1 MVGGARGI
9 LPLHLSCI
17 TGSEDEE
24 GFGNWRRA
32 GKMIVVES
40 LLKLWKAQ
48 NHRVLL
54 FTQGR
59 QVSST
64 PHMMC
69 THARV
74 SGTYLHSHGAVP

>member
-1 MVGGARGI
+1 MV
-9 LPLHLSCI
+9 LSMLLKSSI
-17 TGSEDEE
+17 PTAVRGSEE
-24 GFGNWRRA
+24 GYGHWRRA

-59 QVSST
+59 QVRTT
-64 PHMMC
+64 PYGAHLC
-69 THARV
+69 TRV
-74 SGTYLHSHGAVP
+74 V

>member
-1 MVGGARGI
+1 MGGVRGI
-9 LPLHLSCI
+9 IPLHPPLCTI
-17 TGSEDEE
+17 GDGEEE
-24 GFGNWRRA
+24 GYGHWRRS

-59 QVSST
+59 QVSIT
-64 PHMMC
+64 PNDAHPC
-69 THARV
+69 K
-74 SGTYLHSHGAVP
+74 TYNVLS